1 MEKRQIPLGLQK
13 GYSYDYFEICVTTTE
28 FAFLC
33 VGFGWRTFLF
43 WGKWHNMGKNCED
56 CGCFQA
62 YYVKVEDRFL
72 LTNRGY
78 CSKKCITSFVGNTCE
93 HFENTSEKENF
104 FDLTKENFDY
114 VMEYF
119 YKIAEFIGVKVD
131 KDKIGECN
139 NDYKNLFYDN
149 AKLK

>member
-1 MEKRQIPLGLQK
+1 M
-13 GYSYDYFEICVTTTE
+13 
-28 FAFLC
+28 
-33 VGFGWRTFLF
+33 
-43 WGKWHNMGKNCED
+43 
-56 CGCFQA
+56 
-62 YYVKVEDRFL
+62 
-72 LTNRGY
+72 
-78 CSKKCITSFVGNTCE
+78 GNTCE

-149 AKLK
+149 GKLK